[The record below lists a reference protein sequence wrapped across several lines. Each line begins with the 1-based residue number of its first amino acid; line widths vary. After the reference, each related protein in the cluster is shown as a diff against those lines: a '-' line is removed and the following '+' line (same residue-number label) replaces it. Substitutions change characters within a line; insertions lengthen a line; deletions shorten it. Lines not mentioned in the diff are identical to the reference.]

1 MTLASKPSLAG
12 PPPWLSSHWLLG
24 RRGSREPVLGR
35 RKDALLGGTLF
46 LGPGDGFLGFC
57 WICLGGVPAL
67 QRRRWQRPVALHILF
82 VVLNLRGSSFFSSCF
97 WPELHPVPAVSNV
110 YPLCLGPREA
120 SPPHPLFFFFLLSKQ
135 PSALEALPPLQ
146 PIPSQ
151 RLPGAGVGWTTGRGP
166 SRAAF

>member
-97 WPELHPVPAVSNV
+97 WPELHPVPAVSDV
-110 YPLCLGPREA
+110 YPLCLEPREA
-120 SPPHPLFFFFLLSKQ
+120 SPPHSFFFFFALQAALCLRSS
-135 PSALEALPPLQ
+135 PSTAAHS
-146 PIPSQ
+146 IAKVTRS
-151 RLPGAGVGWTTGRGP
+151 RCRVDHGAGT
-166 SRAAF
+166 